1 MVWYVLNFI
10 FVLLFID
17 IVFDTFELNV
27 IFDILTGY
35 IRLLCDFWL
44 VVSKYY
50 YGKSGRGKI
59 LDIFNTMDF
68 NTEHCSSW
76 PHSLTFECR
85 EIRKR
90 KKNEFTPWP
99 FCIRISFDRDI
110 DHCAI
115 KRSVLTHEGHVVNQA
130 SISGH
135 ASYESDLSD
144 DEKNQLAKFEKMGS
158 TAQNT

>member
-1 MVWYVLNFI
+1 MITDYS
-10 FVLLFID
+10 
-17 IVFDTFELNV
+17 
-27 IFDILTGY
+27 
-35 IRLLCDFWL
+35 RLHGDFRC

-59 LDIFNTMDF
+59 PDIFNTIDL
-68 NTEHCSSW
+68 NIKHCSSW
-76 PHSLTFECR
+76 PQSLIFEFR

-90 KKNEFTPWP
+90 KKNEFTSCL

-110 DHCAI
+110 YHYVI
-115 KRSVLTHEGHVVNQA
+115 KRSVLTHEGNIVNQA

-144 DEKNQLAKFEKMGS
+144 DEKNQLAKFRKMGTTTS
-158 TAQNT
+158 NAIHL